1 MAYTDIDD
9 PTIYF
14 NTVLYTGT
22 GSSNAVTGVGFQPD
36 WVWIKSRSLSQDHKL
51 HDIVRGT
58 NGGFFESLRSNS
70 SVASDVA
77 SDGAADNTG
86 MSAIGS
92 DGFTVVSNDSHNKS
106 SATYVAWNWKAG
118 GSASSNSDGSI
129 TSSVSANTTAGFS
142 IVKFN
147 KTTNGSTAS
156 TFGHGLS
163 SVPEVILLKRIDG
176 TEDWYTY
183 HTSMGNAARVQLN
196 STAAKTQG
204 TGVWGQTD
212 PTSSVFT
219 VKSFNAGEAIA
230 YCFHSVAGFSKFG
243 TFTGNGNADGTF
255 IYTGFKPAFFLL
267 KEISSAGE
275 GWPLQDNKRDTAI
288 NPVSTTSYASAAN
301 AENTGYRYVDFNSNG
316 FKIRNTQ
323 DDYNTSGSTHIF
335 LAFAESPFVNSSGTP
350 TNAR

>member
-1 MAYTDIDD
+1 MAYTTIDNSELHFQAK
-9 PTIYF
+9 T
-14 NTVLYTGT
+14 YTGT
-22 GSSNAVTGVGFQPD
+22 GSSNAITLDGSENMQPD
-36 WVWIKSRSLSQDHKL
+36 LVWIKHRNEANWNNLYDV
-51 HDIVRGT
+51 VRGVTKRLFSNET
-58 NGGFFESLRSNS
+58 NAEE
-70 SVASDVA
+70 
-77 SDGAADNTG
+77 TQ
-86 MSAIGS
+86 SAGLTAFGS
-92 DGFTVVSNDSHNKS
+92 DGFTVGSNVDVNKS
-106 SATYVAWNWKAG
+106 SGSYVAWNWKAG
-118 GSASSNSDGSI
+118 GSASSNSNGSI
-129 TSSVSANTTAGFS
+129 TTSVSANTTAGFS
-142 IVKFN
+142 IVKLD
-147 KTTNGSTAS
+147 KTTNSSTAS

-163 SVPEVILLKRIDG
+163 SVPEVIILKRTDG
-176 TEDWYTY
+176 TEDWYMY
-183 HTSMGNAARVQLN
+183 HASMGNAARVQLN
-196 STAAKTQG
+196 ENEAKTQG
-204 TGVWGQTD
+204 TGVWGETD

-219 VKSFNAGEAIA
+219 VKSFNPGEAIA